1 MKFRKEIKTI
11 LLLVFFFA
19 AANGFAQGPEDVDE
33 GTAGDGSL
41 NPAPIGDYVLP
52 MLLLGIGTAYVLLKK
67 KATAKS
73 L

>member
-19 AANGFAQGPEDVDE
+19 AANGFAQIDEPDE
-33 GTAGDGSL
+33 GTGGDGTL
-41 NPAPIGDYVLP
+41 DPAPIGDYILP
-52 MLLLGIGTAYVLLKK
+52 MLLLGIGTAFVLLKRRE
-67 KATAKS
+67 AAKS